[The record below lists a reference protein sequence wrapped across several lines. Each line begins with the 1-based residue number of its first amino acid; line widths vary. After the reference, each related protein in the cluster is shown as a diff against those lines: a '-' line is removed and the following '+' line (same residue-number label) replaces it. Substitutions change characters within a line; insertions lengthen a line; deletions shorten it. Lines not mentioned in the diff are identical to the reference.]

1 MERRIFL
8 VTSATAAQAAWA
20 QSPNDRV
27 GTAVIGTGNRGSY
40 LLQSV
45 IAQPNAKVTAVCDIK
60 ADRLDKAASAA
71 AKDNP
76 FTTKEWKKVL
86 ERKDVEAVYIA
97 TPPHLHAEMAV
108 AALEA
113 GKHVYCEKP
122 IGVTP
127 AHVKAVVRAA
137 KRSKKVFVAG
147 QQLRSM
153 LLLQNAVGKIHDG
166 VLGDIY
172 MIKAQRHANADLP
185 HDGSSGDWYFDVSKS
200 GGYLI
205 EQSVHNIDLCNWV
218 MNAHPVRACGFGGNM
233 RYKTDPPGRS
243 IYDNGS
249 MVFEYPNGA
258 KMTFTQNVFHPRQM
272 PGGGQLVYILGAKG
286 GCDLM
291 YSTNFYPHTEQGQQV
306 EVKPLAEKVEEPP
319 HAHTKAFYDL
329 IAGKGKNPADISI
342 GAAAALTAI
351 LGHEAM
357 AKQRV
362 VTWQELGVDL

>member
-1 MERRIFL
+1 MERRHFL
-8 VTSATAAQAAWA
+8 VTSATAAQAALA

-27 GTAVIGTGNRGSY
+27 GTTVIGTGNRGSY

-45 IAQPNAKVTAVCDIK
+45 LAQPNAKVSAVCDLK

-76 FTTKEWKKVL
+76 FTTNEWRKVL
-86 ERKDVEAVYIA
+86 DRKDVEAVYIA
-97 TPPHLHAEMAV
+97 TPPHLHSEMAV
-108 AALEA
+108 AALAA

-122 IGVTP
+122 VGITP
-127 AHVKAVVRAA
+127 QQVQAVVRAA
-137 KRSKKVFVAG
+137 RASKKVFVSG

-153 LLLQNAVGKIHDG
+153 VQLGTAVGKIHGG
-166 VLGDIY
+166 VLGEIY
-172 MIKAQRHANADLP
+172 MIKAQRHASADLP

-205 EQSVHNIDLCNWV
+205 EQSVHNLDLCNWV

-233 RYKTDPPGRS
+233 RYKTDPPGRT
-243 IYDNGS
+243 IFDNGS

-272 PGGGQLVYILGAKG
+272 PAGNQLVYIFGEKG
-286 GCDLM
+286 GVDLM
-291 YSTNFYPHTEQGQQV
+291 YSTNFYPHTAQGQQV
-306 EVKPLAEKVEEPP
+306 EITPLAEKVEEPP
-319 HAHTKAFYDL
+319 HAHTKAFYEL
-329 IAGKGKNPADISI
+329 IAGRGKNPADINI

-357 AKQRV
+357 VKQRV
-362 VTWQELGVDL
+362 VTWAELGVDV